1 MAAEFGL
8 SEHSGSLLIAS
19 RFLPYGRG
27 VFTTSCIAH
36 KIRNRKKET
45 AATKDIIEIFPTPK
59 NIMMVSTVAVMPQRR
74 IQNRD
79 SFLIL

>member
-1 MAAEFGL
+1 M
-8 SEHSGSLLIAS
+8 
-19 RFLPYGRG
+19 
-27 VFTTSCIAH
+27 